1 MVKVLNLVVL
11 SFFVELISHVSSH
24 GNLDVRDVNH
34 MKEHL
39 PGTMDA
45 NKLTND
51 EMLFHYFRSHDMEGN
66 NKLDGCELLQ
76 SLLHFHSE
84 ASASYGAQARIFSD
98 IELSTLVDAVLDSD
112 DRNMDG
118 FIDYGEFLAGQIS
131 KGL

>member
-1 MVKVLNLVVL
+1 MVKMVSLVFL
-11 SFFVELISHVSSH
+11 SFFVELIAYVSSH
-24 GNLDVRDVNH
+24 GTLGVRDVNH
-34 MKEHL
+34 LKEHL
-39 PGTMDA
+39 PGTMDM
-45 NKLTND
+45 NNLTD
-51 EMLFHYFRSHDMEGN
+51 DDMLFHYFRAHDMEGN

-84 ASASYGAQARIFSD
+84 TSASYGAQVRIFSD

-118 FIDYGEFLAGQIS
+118 FIDYREFLAGQIS

>member
-1 MVKVLNLVVL
+1 MIRLVFL
-11 SFFVELISHVSSH
+11 SFFVELIAYVNSH
-24 GNLDVRDVNH
+24 GTFDVRDVNH

-39 PGTMDA
+39 PGTMDM
-45 NKLTND
+45 NNLTD
-51 EMLFHYFRSHDMEGN
+51 DDMLFHYFRAHDMEGN

-76 SLLHFHSE
+76 SLLHFHTE
-84 ASASYGAQARIFSD
+84 TSASYGARVRIFSD
-98 IELSTLVDAVLDSD
+98 NELSTLVDAVLDSD